1 MANLQPKGT
10 RDLAP
15 NDPLLYDHLADEW
28 WKPHGAFAPL
38 HWLATARADLVPP
51 AERPGSKLLD
61 LACGGGLLAPRV
73 APKGHHHL
81 GVDIGDSTT
90 RISRDRGIAVARG
103 DVRSLPFA
111 AQSID
116 VVVAGE
122 IFEHVDDLEAVI
134 TEIGRVLRPGGVLVC
149 DTLANTRRCAFLLVT
164 VGERLPV
171 VPRGIHDPA
180 LFVAPD
186 RLRRLCANAGI
197 SLSVFGIRPTVAQ
210 LVPWLLR
217 RRPEVAM
224 RRTRSLGMVYQG
236 VGVKT

>member
-1 MANLQPKGT
+1 MANLQLKAT

-15 NDPLLYDHLADEW
+15 NDPVLYDHLADEW

-38 HWLATARADLVPP
+38 HWLATARAELVPP
-51 AERPGSKLLD
+51 AERPGSRLLD

-73 APKGHHHL
+73 APKGHQHL
-81 GVDIGDSTT
+81 GVDIGESTT
-90 RISRDRGIAVARG
+90 RISRDQGIAVARS

-111 AQSID
+111 AESID

-122 IFEHVDDLEAVI
+122 IFEHVEDLEAVI
-134 TEIGRVLRPGGVLVC
+134 AEIARVLRPGGVLVC
-149 DTLANTRRCAFLLVT
+149 DTLADTRRCAFFLVT
-164 VGERLPV
+164 LGERLPV

-180 LFVAPD
+180 LFVAPG
-186 RLRRLCANAGI
+186 RLQRLCADVGI
-197 SLSVFGIRPTVAQ
+197 TLTVFGVRPTVSHIA
-210 LVPWLLR
+210 PWLLR
-217 RRPEVAM
+217 RRAEVTM